1 MEKKTIRAIELV
13 NFIIC
18 FFIAVII
25 AFLIR
30 YFIGEII
37 EVQHVSMMPTL
48 SSGDRAWISKIGK
61 TFNKIPKRGDIITFE
76 APTIKEKK
84 TVEKTSDIAKY
95 EEKNL
100 NIFQKFKYY
109 ALEIGKTSY
118 IKRVIGLPGEKI
130 KINNGNIYINGKKLD
145 ESSYLNSNVKTDTK
159 IFELSEV
166 QIPDDCIFVLGDNR
180 EESAD
185 SRYFGCIPINKIEG
199 KVIIRIWPFSKFGK
213 I

>member
-1 MEKKTIRAIELV
+1 
-13 NFIIC
+13 
-18 FFIAVII
+18 
-25 AFLIR
+25 
-30 YFIGEII
+30 
-37 EVQHVSMMPTL
+37 MMPTL

-84 TVEKTSDIAKY
+84 TVEKTRDIAKY

-109 ALEIGKTSY
+109 VLEIGKTSY